1 MHGKELET
9 VTLGMGCFWSPEAL
23 FGSLP
28 GVARTRVGYAG
39 GTTERPTYR
48 EMGDHSETVEV
59 TFDAD
64 VFSYDQLLETFWNNH
79 KPVNINGFKGRQYQ
93 SLLLYRDE
101 RQAEAFNRMK
111 ERMEAAKGH
120 PLETE
125 IAPLTAFYPAEPRH
139 QKYYLKRYPDAL
151 AKLSSLYDSGE
162 ALTGSTLAARLNGVA
177 KGYAN
182 LAPVLGEIQ
191 AWPLAEP
198 EKAAI
203 LERVR
208 QIRW

>member
-1 MHGKELET
+1 MFGNEMEV

-28 GVARTRVGYAG
+28 GVVRTRVGYAG
-39 GTTERPTYR
+39 GTTEQPTYR
-48 EMGDHSETVEV
+48 EMGDHSETVEIA
-59 TFDAD
+59 FDAD
-64 VFSYDQLLETFWNNH
+64 RISCDELLDIFWNNH

-111 ERMEAAKGH
+111 ERMEAAKGQ

-125 IAPLTAFYPAEPRH
+125 IAPLAAFYPAEPRH
-139 QKYYLKRYPDAL
+139 QKYYLKRYPDAME
-151 AKLSSLYDSGE
+151 KLGSLYDSE
-162 ALTGSTLAARLNGVA
+162 EELMDSALAARLNGVA

-182 LAPVLGEIQ
+182 LAPVLQEIQ

-198 EKAAI
+198 DKAAI
-203 LERVR
+203 LERVK